1 MQEPGPFDRILQTS
15 PEADRAGR
23 WVVALIV
30 GLGLLLL
37 ILVLPPVSILSEGGD
52 KEESAQDGAVVTTV
66 RGDMPRLP
74 EAFEALSS
82 LYEISAPETMQ
93 GPLIITVNLREPV
106 LDQRNLALYTF
117 ADGKWQRLSS
127 ATLVNDGAAAEGEVG
142 KLPENVVVLRRSE
155 KGMEVTGWLPSGGS
169 LDLQAGLAI
178 TVLNPVDFAPAAD
191 GSLVGNPTP
200 VSPEA
205 SFRVYPTVR
214 TASPEDVEALNS
226 VLASPDLR
234 RAHVDAI
241 LSAVSSGGYDGVDL
255 DYAGMSPARTDEFVE
270 MVETLA
276 EELHRDGRGITL
288 LLPLPNRVGSEWD
301 TGGFDWERLGR
312 AVDYIKV
319 APEEDQGGYYRR
331 MEDAL
336 DFLTGQVDPVKLLLV
351 VGGLSREKSSEGI
364 RTLTFSQAL
373 ALASTPSLDAE
384 GDIGPGQTV
393 RIVGTNLS
401 EEEGASGLH
410 WDDEALAVT
419 FTYPGRGGK
428 RTVWISN
435 VFSVA
440 FRLDLARRYGL
451 GGVAIEDVSL
461 AAGEANIWPV
471 IQEYAETGSVGL
483 VRPNDELLAPH
494 WSASGGTLDT
504 EVGSAVQWHTPEEP
518 GLYEVTL
525 VVSDGVVRVGQRLV
539 VEVTALP
546 VPATP

>member
-37 ILVLPPVSILSEGGD
+37 ILVLPPVSILSGGGD
-52 KEESAQDGAVVTTV
+52 KGEGAEDGVVVTTV

-74 EAFEALSS
+74 EAIEALSA

-93 GPLIITVNLREPV
+93 GPLIITVNLREP
-106 LDQRNLALYTF
+106 LPDPRNLALYTF
-117 ADGKWQRLSS
+117 ADGGWHRLSS
-127 ATLVNDGAAAEGEVG
+127 ATLVNDGAAAQGEVG
-142 KLPENVVVLRRSE
+142 KLPENVAVLRRTE
-155 KGMEVTGWLPSGGS
+155 ERMEVTGWLPWGAS
-169 LDLQAGLAI
+169 LDLQAGLAL
-178 TVLNPVDFAPAAD
+178 TVLNPVDFGPAAD

-200 VSPEA
+200 VSPEVP
-205 SFRVYPTVR
+205 FQVYPTVR

-226 VLASPDLR
+226 LLASPDLR

-241 LSAVSSGGYDGVDL
+241 LAAVRSSGYHGVDL
-255 DYAGMSPARTDEFVE
+255 DYAGVSAARADEFVE
-270 MVETLA
+270 MVETLS
-276 EELHRDGRGITL
+276 EELHRDGLGITL
-288 LLPLPNRVGSEWD
+288 LLPLPNRDGSDWD
-301 TGGFDWERLGR
+301 TGGYDWERLGR
-312 AVDYIKV
+312 IVDYIKV
-319 APEEDQGGYYRR
+319 APEEDQGVYHRR

-336 DFLTGQVDPVKLLLV
+336 DFLTRRVDPSKLLLV

-373 ALASTPSLDAE
+373 ALASVPSLHAE
-384 GDIGPGQTV
+384 GDIGPEQTV
-393 RIVGTNLS
+393 RIIGTNLS

-410 WDDEALAVT
+410 WDDEALAVA

-428 RTVWISN
+428 RTVWLSN

-471 IQEYAETGSVGL
+471 IQEYTETGSVIL
-483 VRPNDELLAPH
+483 VRPNGDLLTPR

-525 VVSDGVVRVGQRLV
+525 IVSDGVVRMGQRLI
-539 VEVTALP
+539 VEVVAPP